1 MDVLLFQL
9 AKLLVGGIIIGGTR
23 QGMDLLTINVRAT
36 QKSVQFGISFAD
48 MASDVII
55 GNGIKEKKVKTIFHK
70 ATIYIVR
77 LRKEDI
83 FGSSGPCVDCL
94 QAIKKVGIKKMVY
107 SEDKDTINIIKP
119 SQYNIFHETLG
130 TRILKQ

>member
-9 AKLLVGGIIIGGTR
+9 AKLLVGGIIIGGPR

-36 QKSVQFGISFAD
+36 QKSVQFGISFAA

-107 SEDKDTINIIKP
+107 SEDKDTINIIKQIGRA
-119 SQYNIFHETLG
+119 SCRE
-130 TRILKQ
+130 RV